1 MTYLRSAC
9 CTFAAAIAVAAFGS
23 PAQGQQPDV
32 KKPTLSIK
40 VTPPFGF
47 SPLRVR
53 ASADIKDGRDDYAEF
68 YCATIEWDW
77 GDGTM
82 SETTSDCEPYEAG
95 KSTIKRRFSADHVY
109 RLGGGYRIVLRL
121 KQKTKTVATASTTI
135 QVRAS
140 AGEDLVR

>member
-1 MTYLRSAC
+1 M
-9 CTFAAAIAVAAFGS
+9 AVAPFG
-23 PAQGQQPDV
+23 ARAHGQQPDV
-32 KKPTLSIK
+32 KKPTLTIR

-53 ASADIKDGRDDYAEF
+53 ASADIRDGRDDYVEF
-68 YCATIEWDW
+68 YCATVEWDW

-82 SETTSDCEPYEAG
+82 SESTGDCEPYEAG

-109 RLGGGYRIVLRL
+109 RLGGGYRILLRL
-121 KQKTKTVATASTTI
+121 KQKTKAVATASTTI

-140 AGEDLVR
+140 AGEAFER

>member
-1 MTYLRSAC
+1 MTYLRSAWA
-9 CTFAAAIAVAAFGS
+9 FVAVLAVASFGF
-23 PAQGQQPDV
+23 PVQGQQPEA

-53 ASADIKDGRDDYAEF
+53 ASADMKDGSDDYADF

-82 SETTSDCEPYEAG
+82 SETTSDCEPYVAG
-95 KSTIKRRFSADHVY
+95 KSKINRRFSADHVY
-109 RLGGGYRIVLRL
+109 RLGGSYRILLRL
-121 KQKTKTVATASTTI
+121 KQKTKTVGTASATI

-140 AGEDLVR
+140 AGEDFAR